1 LQLHYGL
8 RNGIIKE
15 AIFLSL
21 DNMGDSSASIKE
33 VKSYLS
39 AILPPRSIVMVTARS
54 KDSLMKTRYIDENNC
69 MEMPDL
75 DEEEAKSLFVKCAD
89 FESRIGIDDQLVQR
103 CIKRC
108 QFLKNNGSK
117 SYHYHP
123 LALHVL
129 GSQLGFIDHKEWGA
143 QLDNVD
149 EDIFNAS
156 RDNEHPIFSILR
168 KSFDTLAPEDQL
180 LFMDVVLFLPR
191 RKRFFGFEYDGID
204 WDMFKWLG
212 KVHRIPS
219 VDGVMGGVS
228 SL

>member
-1 LQLHYGL
+1 
-8 RNGIIKE
+8 
-15 AIFLSL
+15 
-21 DNMGDSSASIKE
+21 M
-33 VKSYLS
+33 KS
-39 AILPPRSIVMVTARS
+39 
-54 KDSLMKTRYIDENNC
+54 
-69 MEMPDL
+69 
-75 DEEEAKSLFVKCAD
+75 AD
-89 FESRIGIDDQLVQR
+89 FESRNGIDDRLVQR

-108 QFLKNNGSK
+108 HFHKDSGST

-123 LALHVL
+123 LALNVL
-129 GSQLGFIDHKEWGA
+129 GSQLGFIDPKEWRA

-156 RDNEHPIFSILR
+156 RDNGHPIFSILR
-168 KSFDTLAPEDQL
+168 KSFDTLVPEDQL

-191 RKRFFGFEYDGID
+191 EDTYYILDQDGIH
-204 WDMFKWLG
+204 WDVYKWLG